1 MSISKDQLLADKIM
15 EVVESNKKGLTLG
28 QALGALEIVKFVI
41 LDNLRAGT
49 SPTAGVKNYEH

>member
-1 MSISKDQLLADKIM
+1 MGTSNEQMLADKIM
-15 EVVESNKKGLTLG
+15 DIVESNKKTLTLG

-41 LDNLRAGT
+41 LSNLRAGA

>member
-1 MSISKDQLLADKIM
+1 MSISKEQMLADKIM
-15 EVVESNKKGLTLG
+15 DIVESNKKTLTLG

-41 LDNLRAGT
+41 LSNLRAGA